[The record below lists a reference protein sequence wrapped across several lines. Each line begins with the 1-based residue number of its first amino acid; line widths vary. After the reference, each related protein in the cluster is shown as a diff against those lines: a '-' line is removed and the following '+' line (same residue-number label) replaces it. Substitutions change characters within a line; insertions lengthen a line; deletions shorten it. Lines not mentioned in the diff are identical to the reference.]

1 MNEILKSDYIKD
13 YALVRE
19 SLYEGEVKR
28 TKDSIKF
35 ESDINTIEVI
45 SVGKYEYLRYLNKL
59 NLNYD
64 NVNDKAILINNGIG
78 YENGKNIIFSILDYK
93 VGDRINLSN
102 AIDKKDYSFL
112 LSSVTYE
119 RPKGYENDYGMSY
132 LVVSDEVMDSIRK
145 RGYVSLYIEST
156 NPDKLQD
163 DIEKIF
169 EDKDGLY
176 NVSNIDSNIKQVKSI
191 YTIVAIFLYGF
202 IIVISLIGITNIFN
216 TISTNMAL
224 RKNEFATLT
233 TDFILY

>member
-1 MNEILKSDYIKD
+1 M
-13 YALVRE
+13 
-19 SLYEGEVKR
+19 
-28 TKDSIKF
+28 
-35 ESDINTIEVI
+35 
-45 SVGKYEYLRYLNKL
+45 
-59 NLNYD
+59 
-64 NVNDKAILINNGIG
+64 
-78 YENGKNIIFSILDYK
+78 
-93 VGDRINLSN
+93 
-102 AIDKKDYSFL
+102 
-112 LSSVTYE
+112 
-119 RPKGYENDYGMSY
+119 PY

-145 RGYVSLYIEST
+145 GSYVSLYIEST

-216 TISTNMAL
+216 TISTNMVL
-224 RKNEFATLT
+224 RKNEFATLN

>member
-1 MNEILKSDYIKD
+1 
-13 YALVRE
+13 
-19 SLYEGEVKR
+19 
-28 TKDSIKF
+28 
-35 ESDINTIEVI
+35 
-45 SVGKYEYLRYLNKL
+45 
-59 NLNYD
+59 
-64 NVNDKAILINNGIG
+64 
-78 YENGKNIIFSILDYK
+78 
-93 VGDRINLSN
+93 
-102 AIDKKDYSFL
+102 
-112 LSSVTYE
+112 
-119 RPKGYENDYGMSY
+119 MSY

-145 RGYVSLYIEST
+145 RSYVSLYIEST

-224 RKNEFATLT
+224 RKNEFATLN

>member
-1 MNEILKSDYIKD
+1 
-13 YALVRE
+13 
-19 SLYEGEVKR
+19 
-28 TKDSIKF
+28 
-35 ESDINTIEVI
+35 
-45 SVGKYEYLRYLNKL
+45 
-59 NLNYD
+59 
-64 NVNDKAILINNGIG
+64 
-78 YENGKNIIFSILDYK
+78 
-93 VGDRINLSN
+93 
-102 AIDKKDYSFL
+102 
-112 LSSVTYE
+112 
-119 RPKGYENDYGMSY
+119 MSY

-202 IIVISLIGITNIFN
+202 IIVISLIDITNIFN
-216 TISTNMAL
+216 IISTNMAL